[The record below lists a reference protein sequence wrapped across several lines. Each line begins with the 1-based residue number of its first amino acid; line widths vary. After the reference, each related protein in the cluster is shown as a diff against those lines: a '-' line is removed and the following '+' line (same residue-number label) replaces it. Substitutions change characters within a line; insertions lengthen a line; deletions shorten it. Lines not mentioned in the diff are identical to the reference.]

1 MWKTGG
7 EVLSFT
13 FVVFKFSYR
22 CCGKVKP
29 QSYQKFKEFYSLES
43 FKVSDEKIKNID
55 GVFKPFSEARV
66 KIFVGKKEF
75 YSASEG
81 NGPIHALDNAL
92 RNALIKYYPSLKN
105 LNLID
110 YKVRI
115 LNPKDGTKALVR
127 VRIESSNLRYNW
139 STIGV
144 SDNVVDASY
153 IALHD
158 SITYHLLKSKSK

>member
-1 MWKTGG
+1 MGYAYDG
-7 EVLSFT
+7 AEASFELLSRRT
-13 FVVFKFSYR
+13 F
-22 CCGKVKP
+22 
-29 QSYQKFKEFYSLES
+29 QSFKEFYSLET
-43 FKVSDEKIKNID
+43 FKVSDEKIKD
-55 GVFKPFSEARV
+55 SKGEFKPVSEARV

-92 RNALIKYYPSLKN
+92 RNALLKYYPSLKN

-127 VRIESSNLRYNW
+127 VRIESSNLKHQW

-144 SDNVVDASY
+144 SFNVVDASY

-158 SITYHLLKSKSK
+158 SITYHLLKS